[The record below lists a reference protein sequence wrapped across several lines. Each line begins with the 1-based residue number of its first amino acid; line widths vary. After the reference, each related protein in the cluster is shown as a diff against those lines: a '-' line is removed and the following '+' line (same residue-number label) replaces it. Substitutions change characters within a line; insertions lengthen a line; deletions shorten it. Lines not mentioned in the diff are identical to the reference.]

1 MNHNTIA
8 MNENESHDESSSAKG
23 AGTVGINY
31 DAFDPPGFSLKQYAQ
46 KRYSHVSSLSPQHV
60 HTQLQPQ
67 CP

>member
-31 DAFDPPGFSLKQYAQ
+31 DAFDPPGFSLKQYAKAVLPREQ
-46 KRYSHVSSLSPQHV
+46 FTSTTCTYDA
-60 HTQLQPQ
+60 
-67 CP
+67 